1 VWSIGVIAYML
12 LSGTPPFYGR
22 TDAETLN
29 AVRLGRW
36 QFDEYLFKPVSAEA
50 KDFISKCL
58 IRRPN
63 ARPSAKAA
71 LEHRWFNLLHR
82 GQEQPQVSL
91 QIIHRLDSYIK
102 RTSLSKIIMDVVAHT
117 LQPDQISDL
126 REQFSKFDV
135 SRSGE
140 VTLSDL
146 RKVMAGFQG
155 FREEDLTLIF
165 DKLNIDQTG
174 KISYHEFLAAT
185 ITRQNIKEE
194 NLQIAFER
202 MSNHSDC
209 ITAADIKKLLGNTK
223 YDVDKIMEEVG
234 LQPDSKIRF
243 HDVSAL
249 SVLCTVRSGVHNV
262 LSEWWLAVVKLTD
275 DQRRQFLHLRIT
287 LTILSVCTL
296 PHSLRQSCTAAAQ
309 CPARTPR
316 CVPRCGRW
324 PSGKVPIKHRRFC
337 AVHVY
342 APTAYGVLQ

>member
-1 VWSIGVIAYML
+1 
-12 LSGTPPFYGR
+12 
-22 TDAETLN
+22 
-29 AVRLGRW
+29 
-36 QFDEYLFKPVSAEA
+36 
-50 KDFISKCL
+50 
-58 IRRPN
+58 
-63 ARPSAKAA
+63 
-71 LEHRWFNLLHR
+71 
-82 GQEQPQVSL
+82 
-91 QIIHRLDSYIK
+91 
-102 RTSLSKIIMDVVAHT
+102 MDVVAHT

-243 HDVSAL
+243 HDVSVQFVGCL
-249 SVLCTVRSGVHNV
+249 TWSGVCANV
-262 LSEWWLAVVKLTD
+262 SAG
-275 DQRRQFLHLRIT
+275 FGC
-287 LTILSVCTL
+287 SL
-296 PHSLRQSCTAAAQ
+296 PCPQASC
-309 CPARTPR
+309 
-316 CVPRCGRW
+316 
-324 PSGKVPIKHRRFC
+324 
-337 AVHVY
+337 
-342 APTAYGVLQ
+342 

>member
-243 HDVSAL
+243 HDVRL
-249 SVLCTVRSGVHNV
+249 QFVGCFNVVRRLRDCLCWVRLFLGVPS
-262 LSEWWLAVVKLTD
+262 SELLRILFPPLQSKPTGVVCCAVQGDHV
-275 DQRRQFLHLRIT
+275 RRQ
-287 LTILSVCTL
+287 
-296 PHSLRQSCTAAAQ
+296 HSAQ
-309 CPARTPR
+309 HGLAGAHGDAEGGLLER
-316 CVPRCGRW
+316 
-324 PSGKVPIKHRRFC
+324 
-337 AVHVY
+337 Y
-342 APTAYGVLQ
+342 